1 VQDAETH
8 RCTDAR
14 DEANRFVRISVNR
27 AEEFLT
33 VFVIYKAIVNDL
45 GNKLMYFGN
54 DYRYKHE
61 TT

>member
-14 DEANRFVRISVNR
+14 DEANRLVGISVNR

-33 VFVIYKAIVNDL
+33 VFVIFRAIINDL
-45 GNKLMYFGN
+45 GKNKLMYF
-54 DYRYKHE
+54 
-61 TT
+61 